1 MDYVYAVISEID
13 RKLDRQ
19 IRDLDD
25 VRLVM
30 DTLKKIREQEVDME
44 LRIDPIEEAFN
55 VVTRYEIPLE
65 QCELELVENLRY
77 TWQKLQAR
85 ALDVN
90 VLLLTMQP
98 NFEADLQK
106 NLEVFKQDNI
116 EYCHEYRTSG
126 RRNNFS
132 CSSFSARYF

>member
-1 MDYVYAVISEID
+1 MDYVYAVINEMD

-30 DTLKKIREQEVDME
+30 NTLKKIRDQEVDME
-44 LRIDPIEEAFN
+44 LKIDPIEEAFN
-55 VVTRYEIPLE
+55 VVSKYGIPLDKVE
-65 QCELELVENLRY
+65 VELVENLRY
-77 TWQKLQAR
+77 TWQRLQNR
-85 ALDVN
+85 ALEVN

-98 NFEADLQK
+98 QFEADLQK
-106 NLEVFKQDNI
+106 NLETFKQDNI

-126 RRNNFS
+126 N
-132 CSSFSARYF
+132 

>member
-13 RKLDRQ
+13 RKLDRP

-30 DTLKKIREQEVDME
+30 DTLRKIREQEVDME
-44 LRIDPIEEAFN
+44 LKIDPIEEAFN

-65 QCELELVENLRY
+65 QTELDLVENLRY
-77 TWQKLQAR
+77 TWQKLQTR

-90 VLLLTMQP
+90 VLLLTLQP

-106 NLEVFKQDNI
+106 NLELFKQDNI
-116 EYCHEYRTSG
+116 EYCHEYRVSG
-126 RRNNFS
+126 RKDNN
-132 CSSFSARYF
+132 